1 MQILKKTDLK
11 ALKKARNLGPKK
23 TISLLNKKG
32 LTGRGGASF
41 PTGKKWEYALKA
53 GSKEKYVICNAD
65 EGEPG
70 TFKDK
75 FIIQKNPETL
85 VEGILIASQTIGA
98 KKAFIYLRGEYEH
111 LKSRLEK
118 TITKVKRKAKTG
130 IQIEIVLGAGAYVC
144 GEETAIIRSIE
155 GFRGQPYLKP
165 PYPPVEGLYG
175 KPTVINNVETLTAA
189 AQAILF
195 DDWKN
200 DLHLFSLS
208 GDVKKPGVYE
218 LPIGINLSRLIALG
232 MPEKPIKAVY
242 FGCFGGCMPY
252 KEIELTPKNICG
264 ERCVHGSCS
273 VIAVDNT
280 RSIVDLAYII
290 SKFFAYESCGKC
302 TPCREGSVR
311 VLLLVKK
318 IKQGKAA
325 KADLSLLQELGEHI
339 GQTSLCGLGQSCT
352 NHILTSLHHFRKD
365 FEDKLR

>member
-1 MQILKKTDLK
+1 MQILEKTELK

-41 PTGKKWEYALKA
+41 PTGKKWEFALKQK
-53 GSKEKYVICNAD
+53 SKEKYVICNAD

-75 FIIQKNPETL
+75 FIMQKNPETL
-85 VEGILIASQTIGA
+85 IEGILIASETIGA
-98 KKAFIYLRGEYEH
+98 KQAYIYLRGEYEN
-111 LKSRLEK
+111 LKSKLEK
-118 TITKVKRKAKTG
+118 TITKVIRKAKTKVN
-130 IQIEIVLGAGAYVC
+130 IEIILGAGAYVC
-144 GEETAIIRSIE
+144 GEETAIIKSIE

-189 AQAILF
+189 AHAILL
-195 DDWKN
+195 DNWN
-200 DLHLFSLS
+200 SLLRLFCIS
-208 GDVKKPGVYE
+208 GDVTKPGVYE
-218 LPIGINLSRLIALG
+218 LPAGIKLSEAMKLA
-232 MPEKPIKAVY
+232 KPKNPVKSVY

-252 KEIELTPKNICG
+252 KDIELTHDNICG
-264 ERCVHGSCS
+264 EDCVSGSCTMI
-273 VIAVDNT
+273 VVDNT
-280 RSIVDLAYII
+280 RSIVDLAYVI

-311 VLLLVKK
+311 ILLLIKK
-318 IKQGKAA
+318 IRQGKATA
-325 KADLSLLQELGEHI
+325 QDLNLLQELGEHI

-352 NHILTSLHHFRKD
+352 NHILTSLKHFRKD
-365 FEDKLR
+365 FEKELR